1 MKDLNMRDPVAVV
14 LERLKLIFQII
25 VLGAAFYVIVVGER
39 ERVQTS
45 EDVVSILNLA
55 QTIRHEVAQPW
66 PDVLED
72 ADEYVPAPSTDRGPG
87 KQANNVSEKQ

>member
-1 MKDLNMRDPVAVV
+1 MENLNMRDPVAVV

-55 QTIRHEVAQPW
+55 QTIRHEVAQPC
-66 PDVLED
+66 PVVLENTN
-72 ADEYVPAPSTDRGPG
+72 E
-87 KQANNVSEKQ
+87 

>member
-1 MKDLNMRDPVAVV
+1 MENLNMRDPVAVV

-55 QTIRHEVAQPW
+55 QTIRHEVAQPC
-66 PDVLED
+66 PVVQESQN
-72 ADEYVPAPSTDRGPG
+72 E
-87 KQANNVSEKQ
+87 

>member
-55 QTIRHEVAQPW
+55 QTIRHEVAQPC
-66 PDVLED
+66 PVVLENTN
-72 ADEYVPAPSTDRGPG
+72 E
-87 KQANNVSEKQ
+87 

>member
-14 LERLKLIFQII
+14 LERLKLMFQII

-55 QTIRHEVAQPW
+55 QTIRHEVAQPC
-66 PDVLED
+66 PV
-72 ADEYVPAPSTDRGPG
+72 VPENT
-87 KQANNVSEKQ
+87 NE